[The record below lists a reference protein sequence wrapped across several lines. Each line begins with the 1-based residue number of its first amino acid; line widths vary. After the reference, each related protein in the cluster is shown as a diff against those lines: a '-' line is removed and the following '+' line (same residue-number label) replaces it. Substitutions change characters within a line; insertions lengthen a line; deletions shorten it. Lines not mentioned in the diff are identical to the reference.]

1 MGQKKS
7 QKSRSLVVK
16 GRKCIDQQPFQI
28 AGETIPPIQK
38 ESLKTLGR
46 LYNSSVT
53 DRETQDYLKKKIME
67 LVQKIDKF

>member
-1 MGQKKS
+1 M
-7 QKSRSLVVK
+7 VK
-16 GRKCIDQQPFQI
+16 GSKCIDRQPFQI

-38 ESLKTLGR
+38 ELLKTLGR

>member
-16 GRKCIDQQPFQI
+16 RRKCIDQQPFQI

-38 ESLKTLGR
+38 ELLKTLGR

>member
-1 MGQKKS
+1 M
-7 QKSRSLVVK
+7 VK

-38 ESLKTLGR
+38 ELLKTLGR